1 MLAENI
7 PMGAINLGGGAVSNF
22 LYPATILSYNG
33 FLNLGSA
40 CFLITFARSNL
51 SLHDVKPGAVR
62 PRLYRN

>member
-1 MLAENI
+1 MFAENI
-7 PMGAINLGGGAVSNF
+7 PGSAINFVGGTISNF